1 MAGAIS
7 FTAIFHFAYLW
18 YLWPTFG
25 IFWLSLLSPSI
36 AMSFLAYGLAVVP
49 SQWMPI
55 RLTRGSHLV
64 YWILYLTVFIP
75 SMVVSVMVDPAPGWP
90 KVLMLVAFLLGFRIV
105 TLSDR
110 LPLVFPRRSL
120 VPHET
125 IAIIVLA
132 ATVGIALYLALLPNV
147 SLRLV
152 SFNPEEHYRQRS
164 VNPVGIITGYLSF
177 WLPNVLNPFL
187 LTYGLVMKRWF
198 YFLVGAIGQIFAYS
212 FAATKGSVLS
222 VAIYIAIY
230 WFVRKGSQR
239 FGTSFVW
246 AATLLIVSA
255 LAVSTIETEG
265 PWTFFPSIVLMRT
278 FGVPG
283 LLTSQ
288 YDEFFKQHPFTY
300 LSHMN
305 IMNEFVNYPYSR
317 PLPIEVGYYYY
328 GTDTSANAHLW
339 AQDGI
344 AAFGTPGIILISG
357 LCAIV
362 LWMLDSVSA
371 RHDLLFTA
379 TSLTFVSI
387 ELANSSLSTSLVSG
401 GILFYMAVFVLMSP
415 LRAMRPHARRKAKH
429 VTRLAMVGEVS
440 I

>member
-1 MAGAIS
+1 MAGALA
-7 FTAIFHFAYLW
+7 FTAVFHLAYVW

-25 IFWLSLLSPSI
+25 YFGFRYYPPSF
-36 AMSFLAYGLAVVP
+36 ALTCLAYGLAAIP
-49 SQWMPI
+49 AQWMPI
-55 RLTRGSHLV
+55 RLARGSHLI
-64 YWILYLTVFIP
+64 YWILYLTVFVP
-75 SMVVSVMVDPAPGWP
+75 SMVVSVIVDPLPGWP
-90 KVLMLVAFLLGFRIV
+90 KMLMLVAFLVGFRIV

-110 LPLVFPRRSL
+110 LPLIFQRRSL
-120 VPHET
+120 LPHET
-125 IAIIVLA
+125 VALAVLI
-132 ATVGIALYLALLPNV
+132 ATVGIALYLVFLPNV

-152 SFNPEEHYRQRS
+152 SFNPEEHYKQRS
-164 VNPVGIITGYLSF
+164 MNTVGLIAGYFSF

-198 YFLVGAIGQIFAYS
+198 YFLTGSIGQIFAYS

-222 VAIYIAIY
+222 IGIYIAVY
-230 WFVRKGSQR
+230 WFIRKGSRR
-239 FGTSFVW
+239 FGSSMVW
-246 AATLLIVSA
+246 SATLLMGAALLVSI
-255 LAVSTIETEG
+255 LQRDG
-265 PWTFFPSIVLMRT
+265 PWSFFPSIVLMRT

-288 YDEFFKQHPFTY
+288 YDEFFKQHPYTY

-305 IMNEFVNYPYSR
+305 IMNAFVNYPYSR
-317 PLPIEVGYYYY
+317 PLPIEVGYFYY

-344 AAFGTPGIILISG
+344 AAFGTPGILLISG

-362 LWMLDSVSA
+362 LWMLDSASS

-379 TSLTFVSI
+379 TALTFVSI

-401 GILFYMAVFVLMSP
+401 GIFFYMTVFVLMRP
-415 LRAMRPHARRKAKH
+415 LRTGVKN
-429 VTRLAMVGEVS
+429 VQNS
-440 I
+440 